1 MQRWNMRA
9 FESYRA
15 HFNESSLRYLFF
27 ERVLG
32 GHAVGLDRITP
43 LRFANDLDREIAT
56 ILRKVG
62 NFSFQFTSYRLLL
75 SSKGRGRV
83 PRELNIPT
91 VRDRLVFAAL
101 SQVLDDVYGIACR
114 TCQPQ
119 LVVERVKE
127 CVETGRY
134 SQCLKIDIRGFYSSI
149 PHDKL
154 MRTIRKRIRKKEV
167 LRLIEAA
174 IKTPS
179 STFGEKALGQRY
191 EGVPEGLSIS
201 NRLANI
207 FVENLDAV
215 FAKDPSITYFRYVD
229 DILIFCSDDGAKV
242 VQSKLQGTIDKLGL
256 TINEEKTRLIN
267 LTIDSLDYLGY
278 VFEPSGS
285 LTVRS
290 LTVKRLEK
298 TIDEKLRKMR
308 GLDDLASLLH
318 HVNNRITGCRI
329 TEDGVNFE
337 RYGWLHYYS
346 RIDDIGLL
354 CRLDLFINKL
364 LVRYNLPIQQDIK
377 CFKKAFYEIKY
388 KADRTKY
395 IPTYDMNA
403 SREVK
408 LRDLKQLFPSE
419 RWDGLD
425 DATVNLLYSRK
436 IRSMANQLEK
446 DLGLIS

>member
-1 MQRWNMRA
+1 MRA
-9 FESYRA
+9 SEAYREY
-15 HFNESSLRYLFF
+15 FCESSLRCLFF

-43 LRFANDLDREIAT
+43 LRFADDIDREIA
-56 ILRKVG
+56 IVLRKVG
-62 NFSFQFTSYRLLL
+62 NSSYQFTPYRLLL
-75 SSKGRGRV
+75 SSKGKGCI

-91 VRDRLVFAAL
+91 VRDRLVLAAL
-101 SQVLDDVYGIACR
+101 SQLLDDVYGIACR

-119 LVVERVKE
+119 LVVERVRE
-127 CVETGRY
+127 CVESGRY
-134 SQCLKIDIRGFYSSI
+134 AQCLKIDIRRFYSSI

-167 LRLIEAA
+167 LRLIEDA
-174 IKTPS
+174 IRTPS
-179 STFGEKALGQRY
+179 SPIGEKASEQRD

-207 FVENLDAV
+207 FVESIDAA
-215 FAKDPSITYFRYVD
+215 FAGDSGVSYFRYVD
-229 DILIFCSDDGAKV
+229 DILLFCSDDEAKIAK
-242 VQSKLQGTIDKLGL
+242 SKLNGAISKLGL
-256 TINEEKTRLIN
+256 TINEEKTHLVN
-267 LTIDSLDYLGY
+267 LRSDSLDYLGY
-278 VFEPSGS
+278 IFEPSGC

-290 LTVKRLEK
+290 STVKRLEK
-298 TIDEKLRKMR
+298 TLDDKLRKMR
-308 GLDDLASLLH
+308 GIVD
-318 HVNNRITGCRI
+318 HVSPLQHINNRITGCRI

-354 CRLDLFINKL
+354 CRLDSLIRKL
-364 LVRYNLPIQQDIK
+364 IDRYDLPIQQDTK
-377 CFKKAFYEIKY
+377 SFKKAYYEIKY
-388 KADRTKY
+388 KANRTKY

-403 SREVK
+403 PKEVK
-408 LRDLKQLFPSE
+408 LRDLKLLFPSE
-419 RWDGLD
+419 RWDDLD
-425 DATVNLLYSRK
+425 DTMINLLYSRR